1 MSDIL
6 ANELNELMGINRNA
20 PIDSRLRQEHFTDS
34 DVCKYFLVSVCP
46 NDLFPNTKWDLGPC
60 HKRHDEFFKN
70 QYLGATESEKIKFEK
85 KSTDEAISKFLYHKN
100 FYRV

>member
-34 DVCKYFLVSVCP
+34 DACKYFLVSACP
-46 NDLFPNTKWDLGPC
+46 NDLFPKTKWDLGPC
-60 HKRHDEFFKN
+60 HKRHAELFKN
-70 QYLGATESEKIKFEK
+70 QHLVATDPEKIKSQNK
-85 KSTDEAISKFLYHKN
+85 
-100 FYRV
+100 